1 VGYCAS
7 FSTFQKDLQDL
18 RSAAKFEV
26 KLWESVSGISEGMKE
41 LGF

>member
-1 VGYCAS
+1 MQIMMARMGLLVGYCAS

-26 KLWESVSGISEGMKE
+26 KL
-41 LGF
+41 